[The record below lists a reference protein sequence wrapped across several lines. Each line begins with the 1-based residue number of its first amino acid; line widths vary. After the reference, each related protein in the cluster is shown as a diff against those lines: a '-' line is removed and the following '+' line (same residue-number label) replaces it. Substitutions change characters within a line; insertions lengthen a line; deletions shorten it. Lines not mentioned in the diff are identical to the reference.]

1 MATLSRYTIRL
12 AEEGDLDAL
21 AAFEVEIARISFADD
36 AIVDPATH
44 RHRLERAM
52 SRDGSGMLVAE
63 EEGRV
68 AGWLWVSINRNF
80 TTGARYAQFRSLA
93 VAPEDRDGDL
103 AQLLFERGIDH
114 AREQGAG
121 EVIGHV
127 HVDNAPMRLVYR
139 AFGFEP
145 RHLTMRRVLR

>member
-1 MATLSRYTIRL
+1 MATLSRYTVRL
-12 AEEGDLDAL
+12 AGEGDLDAL
-21 AAFEVEIARISFADD
+21 AAFEVEIARISFPDD
-36 AIVDPATH
+36 AITDPAAH

-63 EEGRV
+63 DGGRV
-68 AGWLWVSINRNF
+68 AGWLWVSINQNF

-103 AQLLFERGIDH
+103 ATVLFERGIEY
-114 AREQGAG
+114 AREHAAG
-121 EVIGHV
+121 EVVGHV
-127 HVDNAPMRLVYR
+127 HIDNAPMRLVYR